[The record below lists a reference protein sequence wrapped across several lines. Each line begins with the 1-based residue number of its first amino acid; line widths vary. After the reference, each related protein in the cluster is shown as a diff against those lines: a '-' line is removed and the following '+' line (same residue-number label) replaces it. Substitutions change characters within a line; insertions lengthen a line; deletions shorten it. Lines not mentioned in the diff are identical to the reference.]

1 MPKRSR
7 DKQLAKLA
15 QRRQAERRAAK
26 RRRDLTIGL
35 VAGGIALILVAV
47 GAFILFGGGDEQTD
61 AASPSVSAEP
71 APTGAACDAKVPSTA
86 EEEKPTFDAPPKMT
100 IDPSKSYSA
109 TMVTSCGTIEI
120 ELLPE
125 IAPEGVNNF
134 VFLAKQGFYD
144 GLTFHRIVADFVI
157 QGGDPTGDGS
167 GGPGY
172 QFPTDTSPK
181 ETFDAPG
188 VVAYA
193 NSGPDTN
200 GSQFFI
206 TLAPTPNL
214 DPPQQYT
221 IFGTVTKG
229 MDVVEKIGAQPV
241 GPDASGAQSAPLVP
255 VYIDSVTIAES

>member
-15 QRRQAERRAAK
+15 QRRQAERRAVK

-35 VAGGIALILVAV
+35 VAGGIALILLVV
-47 GAFILFGGGDEQTD
+47 GAFILFGGNDQTD
-61 AASPSVSAEP
+61 GASPSVSGSTP
-71 APTGAACDAKVPSTA
+71 AADACDPKVPATA
-86 EEEKPTFDAPPKMT
+86 GQQKPTFDAPPKMT
-100 IDPSKSYSA
+100 IDPSKSYTA

-120 ELLPE
+120 ELLPKV
-125 IAPEGVNNF
+125 APEGVNNF

-144 GLTFHRIVADFVI
+144 GLTFHRVVADFVI

-172 QFPTDTSPK
+172 QFPTDTSPDA
-181 ETFDAPG
+181 TFDAPG

-214 DPPQQYT
+214 DAPQGQYT

-229 MDVVEKIGAQPV
+229 MDVVQTIGAQPV
-241 GPDASGAQSAPLVP
+241 GPDASGAQSAPLTP
-255 VYIDSVTIAES
+255 VYIDSVKIAES

>member
-35 VAGGIALILVAV
+35 VAGGIALALVAV
-47 GAFILFGGGDEQTD
+47 GAFILFGGGDDQTD
-61 AASPSVSAEP
+61 AASPSVSGSTP
-71 APTGAACDAKVPSTA
+71 AADACDAKVPSTA
-86 EEEKPTFDAPPKMT
+86 GEQKPTFDAPPKML
-100 IDPSKSYSA
+100 IEPSTSYTA

-120 ELLPE
+120 ELLPK

-172 QFPTDTSPK
+172 QFPTDTSPDA
-181 ETFDAPG
+181 TFDAPG

-241 GPDASGAQSAPLVP
+241 GPDTSGAQSAPLVP